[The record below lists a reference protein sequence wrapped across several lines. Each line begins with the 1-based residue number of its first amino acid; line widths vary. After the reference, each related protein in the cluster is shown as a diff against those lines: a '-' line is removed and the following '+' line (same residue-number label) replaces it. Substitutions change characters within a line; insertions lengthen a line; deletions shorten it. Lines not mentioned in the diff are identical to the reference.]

1 MQKHVKT
8 RENSAP
14 DHFKEVIAGSY
25 VVDRLHSR
33 MLVVDSNKSWEK
45 ITFDSIM
52 DYRILLLNDEIQR
65 PCTPGVYA
73 YTALTVPSA
82 PKAECSLLVPTFEV

>member
-1 MQKHVKT
+1 MSMAFLIVSTSQTTSSHIVC
-8 RENSAP
+8 
-14 DHFKEVIAGSY
+14 VYIYIYIIG
-25 VVDRLHSR
+25 

-52 DYRILLLNDEIQR
+52 DYKILLLNDEIQR
-65 PCTPGVYA
+65 PCTPGEYA
-73 YTALTVPSA
+73 YTALTVASA